1 MRVLLAISLFSVMLA
16 LLLSSDGC
24 KDTGTTTADDI
35 IFPDSN
41 VSYTQHVQPLMA
53 LRCATYGCH
62 DNTTRAGNLNLTTYM
77 DMTSRPGIVVPKDSK
92 SSLLMQRID
101 GRLPHAA
108 NVPILLN
115 QNQLNGIKRWIDEGA
130 KYN

>member
-1 MRVLLAISLFSVMLA
+1 MRKTLLFAVLAFPMVFLFVNT
-16 LLLSSDGC
+16 GC
-24 KDTGTTTADDI
+24 KDSGTDPGDEI
-35 IFPDSN
+35 VFPDSN
-41 VSYTQHVQPLMA
+41 VSYTAHVQPYMA

-62 DNTTRAGNLNLTTYM
+62 DESSRAGNLCLTTYM
-77 DMTSRPGIVVPKDSK
+77 DMTSRPGIVIPKDSK

-101 GRLPHAA
+101 GRLPHPP
-108 NVPILLN
+108 NVPIIIN

>member
-1 MRVLLAISLFSVMLA
+1 MRIALAFILPALA
-16 LLLSSDGC
+16 LLLLVPNGGCSDS
-24 KDTGTTTADDI
+24 GTTPGDEI
-35 IFPDSN
+35 VFPDSN
-41 VSYTQHVQPLMA
+41 VSYTAHVQPYMT

-62 DNTTRAGNLNLTTYM
+62 DNATRSGNLNLTTYM
-77 DMTSRPGIVVPKDSK
+77 DMTARPGVVIPKDSK

-101 GRLPHAA
+101 GRLPHPP
-108 NVPILLN
+108 NVPIIIN